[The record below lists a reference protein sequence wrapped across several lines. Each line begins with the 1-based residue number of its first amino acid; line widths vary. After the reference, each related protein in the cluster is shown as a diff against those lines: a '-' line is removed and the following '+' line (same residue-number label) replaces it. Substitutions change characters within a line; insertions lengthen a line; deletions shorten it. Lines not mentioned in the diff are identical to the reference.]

1 MAPSRLHD
9 YRYGAWSRKLGVTM
23 GLLGP
28 DQRPTNSAVGRII
41 STPQPPMR
49 SLPSKDDTSY
59 TVATHSLSLKDEDRM
74 CTAVADVCGEAIEL
88 LLVADGH
95 GGPEVTQHGQAPTLA
110 VLRARPPP

>member
-1 MAPSRLHD
+1 
-9 YRYGAWSRKLGVTM
+9 M
-23 GLLGP
+23 GLLRP

-41 STPQPPMR
+41 PNLPQPPMR

-74 CTAVADVCGEAIEL
+74 CTAVADVCGEAIDL

-110 VLRARPPP
+110 VLRARPLP

>member
-1 MAPSRLHD
+1 MAGFETRS
-9 YRYGAWSRKLGVTM
+9 T
-23 GLLGP
+23 
-28 DQRPTNSAVGRII
+28 TNTAVGRII
-41 STPQPPMR
+41 FNLPQPPMR
-49 SLPSKDDTSY
+49 ELPLNTSY
-59 TVATHSLSLKDEDRM
+59 TVATHNLSLKNEDRV